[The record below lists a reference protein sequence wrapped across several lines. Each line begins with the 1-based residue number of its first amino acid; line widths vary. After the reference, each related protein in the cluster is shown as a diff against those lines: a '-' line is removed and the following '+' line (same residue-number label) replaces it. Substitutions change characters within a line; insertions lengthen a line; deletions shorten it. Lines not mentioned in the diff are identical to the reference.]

1 MNKYIIKNCPCYAEY
16 ENKLNLCCNGEG
28 DGECQNCT
36 DCLLKQIVE
45 KCKEK
50 TKHCPECIKINSSKD
65 CNTCVFDTN
74 GLAENILQLLDISE
88 VEE

>member
-1 MNKYIIKNCPCYAEY
+1 MSKYIIKNCPCFVEY

-45 KCKEK
+45 KCKNAIK
-50 TKHCPECIKINSSKD
+50 TYENEEFYEDDCDRFLGECSMARD
-65 CNTCVFDTN
+65 V
-74 GLAENILQLLDISE
+74 LDILDIRE
-88 VEE
+88 VE